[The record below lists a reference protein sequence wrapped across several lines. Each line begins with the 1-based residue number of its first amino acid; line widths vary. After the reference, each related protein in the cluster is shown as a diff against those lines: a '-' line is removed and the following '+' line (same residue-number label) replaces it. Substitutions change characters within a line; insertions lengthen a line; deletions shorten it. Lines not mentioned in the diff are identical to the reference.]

1 MTCLSNCWNFRYPGG
16 FLGRSFTSALSFGFF
31 RPDGKDCARL
41 TEKKGQWQ
49 KAAPTS
55 HSSLITHRTAFFC
68 SFTYSGFHSAVSK
81 CPGAR

>member
-1 MTCLSNCWNFRYPGG
+1 MCTDNFINVRRHNTPANAAVTTSITYATQFTNNSGKRPLSP
-16 FLGRSFTSALSFGFF
+16 
-31 RPDGKDCARL
+31 
-41 TEKKGQWQ
+41 
-49 KAAPTS
+49 